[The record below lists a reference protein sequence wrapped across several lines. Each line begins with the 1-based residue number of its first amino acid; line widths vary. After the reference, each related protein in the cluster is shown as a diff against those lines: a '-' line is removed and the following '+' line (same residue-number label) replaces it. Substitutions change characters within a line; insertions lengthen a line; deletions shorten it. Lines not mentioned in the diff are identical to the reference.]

1 MYGLKP
7 VPFTRR
13 EYFNKLLG
21 KEETMRILGC
31 LDGTNGELIGCAVQM
46 FGAPEALTIALLA
59 VMDVGPR
66 RDIDRIR
73 ERFWRPPMH
82 HEPVIG
88 EMQAAE
94 TAAAQETLNA
104 GLNYAK
110 GAETLVR
117 QGRPELEI
125 VNAAAE
131 WKADVIVI
139 GAREGYGDPTQIGPR
154 SVGHVARFVLDH
166 APCPVLL
173 VRPRAHEQFPIDR

>member
-1 MYGLKP
+1 
-7 VPFTRR
+7 
-13 EYFNKLLG
+13 
-21 KEETMRILGC
+21 MRVLGC
-31 LDGTNGELIGCAVQM
+31 LDGTNAELIGYATQM
-46 FGAPEALTIALLA
+46 FDASEALTIALLA
-59 VMDVGPR
+59 VIDTGPR
-66 RDIDRIR
+66 RDIDRMR

-88 EMQAAE
+88 EMLAAE

-104 GLNYAK
+104 GLKYAK

-131 WKADVIVI
+131 WKADVIVA
-139 GAREGYGDPTQIGPR
+139 GAREERGDAPHIGPR

-173 VRPRAHEQFPIDR
+173 VRPRAHDQFPIDR

>member
-1 MYGLKP
+1 M
-7 VPFTRR
+7 
-13 EYFNKLLG
+13 
-21 KEETMRILGC
+21 GC
-31 LDGTNGELIGCAVQM
+31 LDGTNAELIGYAVHM
-46 FGAPEALTIALLA
+46 FITSEPLTVALLA
-59 VMDVGPR
+59 VIDEGPR
-66 RDIDRIR
+66 KDIDRMR

-82 HEPVIG
+82 RQPVSKEI
-88 EMQAAE
+88 E
-94 TAAAQETLNA
+94 TAESASAEETLNA
-104 GLNYAK
+104 ALVYAK

-139 GAREGYGDPTQIGPR
+139 GAHAEFGEPPHVVPH

-173 VRPRAHEQFPIDR
+173 VRPLAREQFPINR

>member
-1 MYGLKP
+1 
-7 VPFTRR
+7 
-13 EYFNKLLG
+13 
-21 KEETMRILGC
+21 
-31 LDGTNGELIGCAVQM
+31 
-46 FGAPEALTIALLA
+46 
-59 VMDVGPR
+59 
-66 RDIDRIR
+66 
-73 ERFWRPPMH
+73 MH